1 MSQPTLSEQ
10 ELKKREERFRYVDLN
25 HPLIQ
30 VLFQM
35 QLPAKKQVEQHL

>member
-10 ELKKREERFRYVDLN
+10 ELKTREERFRYVDLN
-25 HPLIQ
+25 HPLMQ